1 MLKQEELLI
10 CDLAETYGIYDF
22 RSLPARTVA
31 TLACGLRENS
41 RIKMKLSGEEA
52 TFEQMM
58 LINIYD
64 RLNWLAW
71 SRTKAAQDG
80 GDAPEPL
87 LNAIIKPSEKN
98 EKIGFTS
105 GEEFERYKESI
116 LRGENNA

>member
-1 MLKQEELLI
+1 MI

-41 RIKMKLSGEEA
+41 RIKMKLSGEDIA
-52 TFEQMM
+52 FEQMM

-71 SRTKAAQDG
+71 SKTKAAQDG
-80 GDAPEPL
+80 GDPPRSL
-87 LNAIIKPSEKN
+87 LNAIMGTEEKE
-98 EKIGFTS
+98 EKFGFSS
-105 GEEFERYKESI
+105 GEEFERYRESI
-116 LRGENNA
+116 VRGENNA